1 MHVIVGI
8 DPGTTAGIA
17 VLDFNGELVDLFSS
31 KDMGIDEVLRHITKF
46 GVAAVIASDVN
57 PAPQFASRLSAK
69 TGAVVFNPYISLSV
83 KEKTELT
90 KDYPFRDPHQR
101 DALAAA
107 LNAFNKFKNKFAKID
122 SMDFGEICLSD
133 DKKDYIKS
141 SVLRGHSI
149 DSAIKDL
156 LEGIKKPDAE
166 KKADEEYKNEPEPE
180 PSAEARKIKDLENQ
194 NRTLREEIVGKERE
208 IEELNNSILEAKR
221 KYSLEL
227 HRDSKIEES
236 DQIIQS
242 FEYGMKDLQ
251 ARLNEKINQIEKLV
265 ELWGMASKGEI
276 LPVGV
281 FPERFSGMSWMRRNL
296 KKKDYMDLQKIKIL
310 FLSNIE
316 EHKELFEHRIL
327 LCDEKYLKEFS
338 GCAYITSGDLEAAK
352 KESEETKHKL
362 MKVDERKLVD
372 IISSYRSDR
381 K

>member
-1 MHVIVGI
+1 MQVIVGI

-17 VLDFNGELVDLFSS
+17 ILNFNGEVVNVFSS

-57 PAPQFASRLSAK
+57 PASQFVNKLSAK

-107 LNAFNKFKNKFAKID
+107 LNAFNKFKNKFFKID
-122 SMDFGEICLSD
+122 VMNFNEIGISD
-133 DKKDYIKS
+133 DKKDEIKR
-141 SVLRGHSI
+141 SVIRGHSI

-156 LEGIKKPDAE
+156 IEGVKKPDFE
-166 KKADEEYKNEPEPE
+166 KKDKEDKVELELE
-180 PSAEARKIKDLENQ
+180 PSADARKIKDLENQ
-194 NRTLREEIVGKERE
+194 NRTLREEIERKEKE
-208 IEELNNSILEAKR
+208 IEGLNDNILEIKR

-227 HRDSKIEES
+227 HRDRKLEE
-236 DQIIQS
+236 DGQIIQS

-251 ARLNEKINQIEKLV
+251 ARLNEKINQIDMLV
-265 ELWGMASKGEI
+265 ELWCKAAKGEVI
-276 LPVGV
+276 PVGV
-281 FPERFSGMSWMRRNL
+281 FPERFSGMSWMRRSL
-296 KKKDYMDLQKIKIL
+296 KKKDYMDMQKIKIL

-327 LCDEKYLKEFS
+327 LCDEKYIKEFS
-338 GCAYITSGDLEAAK
+338 GCAYITAGDLEAAK
-352 KESEETKHKL
+352 KEAEETKNKML
-362 MKVDERKLVD
+362 KVDEKKLID
-372 IISSYRSDR
+372 IISSYRTDR